1 MKALKFVINGEE
13 QEIASKEQELH
24 PICRI
29 SIMFEPTFS
38 WIIEEWKYVD
48 GAIVI
53 LNWRWKDVHLEEG
66 ILDVIVW
73 NETRTLQV
81 FPKQNDELV
90 FDGIVTWLLKL
101 DKSQYEW
108 VDDILFHWEWWEW
121 EVGQV

>member
-13 QEIASKEQELH
+13 QEIDQELH
-24 PICRI
+24 PICTI

-53 LNWRWKDVHLEEG
+53 LNWRWNDVHLEDG

-90 FDGIVTWLLKL
+90 FDGVVTWLLKL